1 MSTVFPDIATGDLRT
16 QYPVQQTGEAAL
28 LASRTAVLHQE
39 VRILQVETGE
49 LRSSGFELELDEAT
63 RAALKRRAVDLL
75 ADARNAGL
83 SWRDVARIVGV
94 SVPAVQKWR
103 RGEGIDPANHTALAR
118 LVALLDIL
126 RADLI
131 DDPVS
136 WLETDVQTGVHLSK
150 VDMLAGGRYDLVR
163 ELASDR
169 GEQGGVEDALD
180 RFDPTWRTT
189 YVDDRFEVFEA
200 ADGNLSIRPRW

>member
-1 MSTVFPDIATGDLRT
+1 MSTVFADIPTGDLQS
-16 QYPVQQTGEAAL
+16 QYPVRQTGEAAL
-28 LASRTAVLHQE
+28 LASRSAALHQE

-49 LRSSGFELELDEAT
+49 LRLSGFELELEEAA
-63 RAALKRRAVDLL
+63 RAGLRRRAVDLL
-75 ADARNAGL
+75 ADARDAGF

-103 RGEGIDPANHTALAR
+103 RGEGIDPGNHTALAR
-118 LVALLDIL
+118 LVGLLGIL
-126 RADLI
+126 RHDLI

-150 VDMLAGGRYDLVR
+150 MDLLAAGRFDLVR

-169 GEQGGVEDALD
+169 GEHAGVEDVLS
-180 RFDPTWRTT
+180 RFDPQWRSR
-189 YVDDRFEVFEA
+189 YVDDQFEVFVA
-200 ADGNLSIRPRW
+200 ADGDLSIRPRW